1 MCVECIGSYIC
12 VLSYCIIYM
21 CVECIGSYICVLS
34 VLDHIYVC

>member
-1 MCVECIGSYIC
+1 MCVECIVSYIC
-12 VLSYCIIYM
+12 VFR